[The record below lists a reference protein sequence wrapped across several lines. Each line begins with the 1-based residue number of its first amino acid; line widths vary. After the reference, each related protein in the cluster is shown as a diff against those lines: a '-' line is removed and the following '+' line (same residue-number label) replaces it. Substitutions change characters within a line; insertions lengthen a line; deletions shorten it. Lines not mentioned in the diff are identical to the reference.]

1 MRSLTSIPEGF
12 NPTVGGSLDLESLT
26 SIPEGFN
33 PTVGGFLDLRSLTSI
48 PEGFNPTVGGSL
60 DLESLTSIPE
70 GFNPTVGGF
79 LDLRSLTSIP
89 EGFNPT
95 VGGSL
100 YLRNALKAQTR
111 ALPST
116 FQSTMRE
123 FKLNLELSLSWQN
136 GKYRVF
142 DSIFCEVLKK
152 LKNAFKVKIRGK
164 VAYVVTDGLNFSHGD
179 TIAQAKEGLL
189 YKLSNRDTSA
199 YEGLPLDTIVTKA
212 EAIQMYRVITGA
224 CEAGT
229 RYFVE
234 NLKEVKDKYTIAELI
249 TLTAGQYNSEVFKK
263 FFKGD

>member
-1 MRSLTSIPEGF
+1 MKDRKTFCKKYNLTEKQFYGEEIIE
-12 NPTVGGSLDLESLT
+12 
-26 SIPEGFN
+26 
-33 PTVGGFLDLRSLTSI
+33 
-48 PEGFNPTVGGSL
+48 GSL